1 MPYKEVLDI
10 YQSGLKLPDD
20 ITVVWPDDNF
30 GYIRQL
36 PNAQERERA
45 GGHGVYYHLSYWGRP
60 HDYLW
65 LESTSPALMWEEM
78 TKAYELGARQIWV
91 ANVGDI
97 KPLEAG
103 TTLFLRMA
111 WDIHRYGPDVQRRF
125 LHDFYAEQFGAEHA
139 DAIAAL
145 KNEYFRLCAIRRPEH
160 MGFNRV
166 YFNRTTP
173 NTPVQDSDWSH
184 ASKND
189 EASRLLARWLELA
202 ARAEAYGDRLPGELR
217 DAYFQLVEYPARA
230 GAAMAEKIIRA
241 EQARMSGSTQQASS
255 AHSALRRIE
264 QLTERYNAQ
273 KSGKWRGMMDHR
285 PRRLPVFDM
294 PPTSPYAKAPETPV
308 PRGAER
314 LFDLDVTTFARTHDR
329 EGAGWRVIDGLGAR
343 GAAIA
348 VLPSRDVPTL
358 RSSQEIRERAPVV
371 EYPVKSDDVGEV
383 DVVVEALPTHRF
395 TPAHELLVAISI
407 GDGEPMVVRF
417 DRGKDDEDDPTWQ
430 ANVLRSTMF
439 GTATLRAPGGAYTL
453 KLWGADAGVVIQR
466 ITIVRRAS

>member
-1 MPYKEVLDI
+1 
-10 YQSGLKLPDD
+10 
-20 ITVVWPDDNF
+20 
-30 GYIRQL
+30 
-36 PNAQERERA
+36 
-45 GGHGVYYHLSYWGRP
+45 
-60 HDYLW
+60 
-65 LESTSPALMWEEM
+65 
-78 TKAYELGARQIWV
+78 
-91 ANVGDI
+91 
-97 KPLEAG
+97 
-103 TTLFLRMA
+103 
-111 WDIHRYGPDVQRRF
+111 
-125 LHDFYAEQFGAEHA
+125 
-139 DAIAAL
+139 
-145 KNEYFRLCAIRRPEH
+145 

-294 PPTSPYAKAPETPV
+294 PPTSPYAKAPEMPV
-308 PRGAER
+308 PRGTER